1 MHIFH
6 RKARWKPHRHGSAIG
21 ARSLNNIKQ
30 MSVLNHNI
38 KYIKLLFIPHCCRFV
53 IIITFKSH
61 PEAESSQVINSWLR
75 LLLLLLLLLFL
86 TQFKQYII
94 NSGSSKCFS
103 NLNPNSRFRE
113 NWASLWFNQWKLH
126 QQTLQDTVEQLGES
140 KKGVNVICYILL

>member
-6 RKARWKPHRHGSAIG
+6 CKARGKPNRHGSAIG

-38 KYIKLLFIPHCCRFV
+38 KYIKILFIPHGCRFV

-61 PEAESSQVINSWLR
+61 PEAESSHVINSWLR
-75 LLLLLLLLLFL
+75 LLLFL

-94 NSGSSKCFS
+94 SSGSSKCFC

>member
-6 RKARWKPHRHGSAIG
+6 RKARGKPHIHGSAID
-21 ARSLNNIKQ
+21 ARSLTNIKQ

-38 KYIKLLFIPHCCRFV
+38 KYIKILFIPQGCKFV

-75 LLLLLLLLLFL
+75 LLLFL

-94 NSGSSKCFS
+94 SSGSSTCFN
-103 NLNPNSRFRE
+103 NLNPNSRSRE
-113 NWASLWFNQWKLH
+113 HWAALWFNHWKLH
-126 QQTLQDTVEQLGES
+126 QQTLQDTVGQLGES
-140 KKGVNVICYILL
+140 Y